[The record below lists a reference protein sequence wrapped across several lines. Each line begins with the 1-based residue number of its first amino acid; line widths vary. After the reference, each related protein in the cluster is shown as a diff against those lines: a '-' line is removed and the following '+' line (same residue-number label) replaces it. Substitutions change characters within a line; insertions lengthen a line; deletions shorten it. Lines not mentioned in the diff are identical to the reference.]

1 MFGEDF
7 DHEVRALSLG
17 TKSCKEL
24 PNAQNNSH
32 SFTLSDWLFTDSVF
46 DTMYFFLR
54 KSFQQWSQLLES
66 LCLFPIKEK
75 DKPLKSQYI
84 DSCL

>member
-1 MFGEDF
+1 MLPVMFGEDF

-17 TKSCKEL
+17 TKSCQEL

-46 DTMYFFLR
+46 DTMYSFFEKKFPTVEPASR
-54 KSFQQWSQLLES
+54 KFM
-66 LCLFPIKEK
+66 FVPN
-75 DKPLKSQYI
+75 
-84 DSCL
+84 

>member
-1 MFGEDF
+1 MLPVMFGEDF

-46 DTMYFFLR
+46 DTMYFF
-54 KSFQQWSQLLES
+54 
-66 LCLFPIKEK
+66 
-75 DKPLKSQYI
+75 
-84 DSCL
+84 